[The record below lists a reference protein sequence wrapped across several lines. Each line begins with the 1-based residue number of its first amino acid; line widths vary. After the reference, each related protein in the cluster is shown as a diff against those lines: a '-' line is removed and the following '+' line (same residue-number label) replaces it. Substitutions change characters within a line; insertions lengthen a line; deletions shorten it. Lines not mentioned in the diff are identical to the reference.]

1 MFFPFKTSFVTCRP
15 AIPPIPIHARMKLWQ
30 KDYPLNQKI
39 ENFTVGKDRELD
51 LYLAEFDVLGSLAHT
66 RMLQTI
72 GLLSEQELA
81 AIHQELK
88 TIYGEIKSGNFR
100 IEDGVEDVH
109 SQVELQ
115 LTRKLGDTGKKIHS
129 GRSRNDQVLVD
140 LKLYMRSGLESIAR
154 QIQHLFD
161 LLIELSNRYKDVLLP
176 GYTHLQIAMP
186 SSFGLWFGAYAE
198 SLADDLL
205 LLQAAYTMANKNPL
219 GSGAGYG
226 SSFPLNR
233 TLTTQLLGFESMH
246 YNVVYAQMSR
256 GKTEQMA
263 CTAIAAI
270 ASTLSKMAMDICLY
284 NSQNFGFLTLPDE
297 LTTGSSIMPH
307 KKNPDVAELLRGRT
321 NRLKAL
327 PNEFALL
334 LSNLPSGYHRDLQLT
349 KEIVMPAFEQIQ
361 SCLDISHFML
371 ENIEVKNDILSD
383 HKYAHLFSVERVN
396 ELVLQGVPFREAYM
410 QVGKE
415 IASGTYQPAKQLHH
429 THEGSIGNLCNNQI
443 AGQMEQVWQSF
454 NFEASRQAIEQ
465 LLQ

>member
-1 MFFPFKTSFVTCRP
+1 
-15 AIPPIPIHARMKLWQ
+15 MKLWQ

-51 LYLAEFDVLGSLAHT
+51 LNLAEFDVLGSLAHT
-66 RMLQTI
+66 QMLQTI
-72 GLLSEQELA
+72 GLLSSQELEM
-81 AIHQELK
+81 IHRELK
-88 TIYGEIKSGNFR
+88 AIYQQIKDGNFR

-140 LKLYMRSGLESIAR
+140 LKLYMRNGLENIAR
-154 QIQHLFD
+154 QTQNLFT
-161 LLIELSNRYKDVLLP
+161 LLIKLSNQYKDILLP

-198 SLADDLL
+198 SLIDDMQ
-205 LLQAAYTMANKNPL
+205 LLQAAYKITNKNPL

-256 GKTEQMA
+256 GKTEQTA

-270 ASTLSKMAMDICLY
+270 AATLSKMAMDICLY
-284 NSQNFGFLTLPDE
+284 NSQNFGFLTLPDD

-327 PNEFALL
+327 PNEFSLL

-349 KEIVMPAFEQIQ
+349 KEIMMPAFEEIQ
-361 SCLDISHFML
+361 SSLDTTYFML
-371 ENIEVKNDILSD
+371 ENIQVKPDILSD
-383 HKYAHLFSVERVN
+383 AKYAHLFSVERVN

-415 IASGTYQPAKQLHH
+415 IASGTYQPTRQVHH
-429 THEGSIGNLCNNQI
+429 THEGSIGNLSNEAITKQMKQI
-443 AGQMEQVWQSF
+443 WDLFA
-454 NFEASRQAIEQ
+454 FEKPEIAIKQ